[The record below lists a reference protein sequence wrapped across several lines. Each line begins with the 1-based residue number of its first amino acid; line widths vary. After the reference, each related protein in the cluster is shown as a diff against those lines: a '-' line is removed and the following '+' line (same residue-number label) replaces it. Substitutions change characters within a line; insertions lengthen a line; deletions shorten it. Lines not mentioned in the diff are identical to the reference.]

1 MSTVVPSQVSATEL
15 KLRQKVTEQREKEAA
30 KGQES
35 RVKEAQKAINKMAA
49 TKLSLDC
56 LINKSDFAM
65 LPDMVRVQ
73 LMRLSERL
81 EAIQHTCT
89 AIVVSGGSGEGDI
102 ATLQDTIHT

>member
-1 MSTVVPSQVSATEL
+1 MSTVVLTQVSATEL

-30 KGQES
+30 KGQET
-35 RVKEAQKAINKMAA
+35 RAKEAQKAINKIAA

-56 LINKSDFAM
+56 LINKSDFAT

-81 EAIQHTCT
+81 EAIQDTCT
-89 AIVVSGGSGEGDI
+89 TIVVSGGEGDI
-102 ATLQDTIHT
+102 ATLQDTTHTQ